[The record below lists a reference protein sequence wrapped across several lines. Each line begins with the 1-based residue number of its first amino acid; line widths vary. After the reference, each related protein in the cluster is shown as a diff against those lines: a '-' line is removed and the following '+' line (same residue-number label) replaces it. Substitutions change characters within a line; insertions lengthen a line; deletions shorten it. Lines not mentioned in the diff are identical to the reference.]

1 MASHVHWCLDT
12 RAGAPREWMKPRLF
26 LDPLPRYVLTYVRTL
41 RIRIYVRTYVRM
53 YVRMYVRVYIRVRV
67 RIRTYVRTYIYT
79 CVLVR
84 TYVRTYMYIVVS
96 VCAYVPQPRGSSN
109 SRTAPLPSPP
119 ASTTAMQWQ
128 DSHGCIHRSRAP
140 IEVGGEWSAGSGEAL
155 QRTRVVDVISLSK
168 RLSGLLRY
176 HTNADRHGLHIYAG
190 GWAQVEEVSW
200 IVGESPETILPVI
213 ATSRNCGEPR
223 FEVKHCAHRGM
234 IMRAT
239 TGEFI
244 SNEDP
249 SNVAPTVY
257 SADSSGIKRMKRR
270 RESADGGTQPMK
282 RRRDSADGGESECVV
297 CMDMPRQFA
306 MVPCGHLCLCERCKD
321 NHTSCPICRSTVDK
335 TLRVYV

>member
-1 MASHVHWCLDT
+1 
-12 RAGAPREWMKPRLF
+12 
-26 LDPLPRYVLTYVRTL
+26 
-41 RIRIYVRTYVRM
+41 M
-53 YVRMYVRVYIRVRV
+53 YVTYV
-67 RIRTYVRTYIYT
+67 RIRTYVYVRIYVYTYVRTYVYVYIRVRTYT
-79 CVLVR
+79 YVRTYVYLYVRAR

-155 QRTRVVDVISLSK
+155 QRTRVVDVAEILKNTLLSK
-168 RLSGLLRY
+168 RLSALLRY
-176 HTNADRHGLHIYAG
+176 QKNADRRGLHIYAG

-200 IVGESPETILPVI
+200 IVEESPETILHVI

-239 TGEFI
+239 TGELI

-257 SADSSGIKRMKRR
+257 SADKSGIKRMKRR

-335 TLRVYV
+335 TLRVYI

>member
-1 MASHVHWCLDT
+1 MYL
-12 RAGAPREWMKPRLF
+12 R
-26 LDPLPRYVLTYVRTL
+26 TYVPMYLRT
-41 RIRIYVRTYVRM
+41 YVRTYVRM
-53 YVRMYVRVYIRVRV
+53 YLH
-67 RIRTYVRTYIYT
+67 TYVRTYLPTYVRTYVCTYVRVRTYT
-79 CVLVR
+79 YVR
-84 TYVRTYMYIVVS
+84 TYVYLYVRACTYVRTYMYIVVS

-155 QRTRVVDVISLSK
+155 QRTRDHMRSLSK

-176 HTNADRHGLHIYAG
+176 HTNADRHGLHIYGG
-190 GWAQVEEVSW
+190 GWALVEEVSW

-223 FEVKHCAHRGM
+223 FEVKHCADRGM

-239 TGEFI
+239 TGELI

>member
-1 MASHVHWCLDT
+1 MYVHTDVCT
-12 RAGAPREWMKPRLF
+12 CVRM
-26 LDPLPRYVLTYVRTL
+26 YVRTCVCTYVY
-41 RIRIYVRTYVRM
+41 IYVYVYVYVRTYVRIF
-53 YVRMYVRVYIRVRV
+53 IRACL
-67 RIRTYVRTYIYT
+67 Y
-79 CVLVR
+79 VR

-140 IEVGGEWSAGSGEAL
+140 IEVGGEWSAGSGSGL
-155 QRTRVVDVISLSK
+155 QRTRVVDMRSLSK

-176 HTNADRHGLHIYAG
+176 HTNADRHGLHIYGG
-190 GWAQVEEVSW
+190 GWARVEEVSR
-200 IVGESPETILPVI
+200 IVRESSETTLHVI
-213 ATSRNCGEPR
+213 ATSRHCGLPR
-223 FEVKHCAHRGM
+223 FEVKHCADRGM

-239 TGEFI
+239 TGELI

-249 SNVAPTVY
+249 SMRATVVER
-257 SADSSGIKRMKRR
+257 IKRMKRR

>member
-1 MASHVHWCLDT
+1 
-12 RAGAPREWMKPRLF
+12 
-26 LDPLPRYVLTYVRTL
+26 
-41 RIRIYVRTYVRM
+41 M

-155 QRTRVVDVISLSK
+155 QSTRDHMRSLSK

-176 HTNADRHGLHIYAG
+176 HTNADRHGLHIYGG

-223 FEVKHCAHRGM
+223 FEVKDCAHRGM

-239 TGEFI
+239 TGELI

-257 SADSSGIKRMKRR
+257 SA

>member
-26 LDPLPRYVLTYVRTL
+26 LDPLPRYLRTCVRYVYVYT
-41 RIRIYVRTYVRM
+41 YVRTYVRT
-53 YVRMYVRVYIRVRV
+53 YVCVRV
-67 RIRTYVRTYIYT
+67 RIRTYVRTY
-79 CVLVR
+79 VR
-84 TYVRTYMYIVVS
+84 IFIRACLYVRTYMYIVVS

-155 QRTRVVDVISLSK
+155 QITRDHMRSLSK

-190 GWAQVEEVSW
+190 GWAQVKEVSW

-213 ATSRNCGEPR
+213 ATSHNCGEPR

-239 TGEFI
+239 TGELI

>member
-1 MASHVHWCLDT
+1 
-12 RAGAPREWMKPRLF
+12 
-26 LDPLPRYVLTYVRTL
+26 
-41 RIRIYVRTYVRM
+41 
-53 YVRMYVRVYIRVRV
+53 
-67 RIRTYVRTYIYT
+67 
-79 CVLVR
+79 
-84 TYVRTYMYIVVS
+84 
-96 VCAYVPQPRGSSN
+96 
-109 SRTAPLPSPP
+109 
-119 ASTTAMQWQ
+119 MQWQ

-140 IEVGGEWSAGSGEAL
+140 SEVGGEWSAGSGEAL
-155 QRTRVVDVISLSK
+155 QRTRDHMRSLSK

-176 HTNADRHGLHIYAG
+176 HTNADRHGLHIYGG
-190 GWAQVEEVSW
+190 GWAQVEKVSR
-200 IVGESPETILPVI
+200 IVGESPETILLVI

-223 FEVKHCAHRGM
+223 FEVKHCADRGM

-239 TGEFI
+239 TGELI

-282 RRRDSADGGESECVV
+282 RRRDPADGGESECVV

>member
-41 RIRIYVRTYVRM
+41 RIRIYVRTYVCT

-155 QRTRVVDVISLSK
+155 QRTRDHMRSLSK

-176 HTNADRHGLHIYAG
+176 HTNADRHGLHIYGG

-200 IVGESPETILPVI
+200 IAGESPETILPVI

-223 FEVKHCAHRGM
+223 FEVKHCADRGM

-239 TGEFI
+239 TGELI

>member
-1 MASHVHWCLDT
+1 MYI
-12 RAGAPREWMKPRLF
+12 
-26 LDPLPRYVLTYVRTL
+26 YVYVYV
-41 RIRIYVRTYVRM
+41 YVRTYVRIF
-53 YVRMYVRVYIRVRV
+53 IRA
-67 RIRTYVRTYIYT
+67 
-79 CVLVR
+79 CL
-84 TYVRTYMYIVVS
+84 YVRTYMYIVVS

-155 QRTRVVDVISLSK
+155 QRTRDHMRSLSK

-176 HTNADRHGLHIYAG
+176 HTNADRHGLHIYGG

-200 IVGESPETILPVI
+200 ILGESPETILPVI

-223 FEVKHCAHRGM
+223 FEVKHCADRGM

-239 TGEFI
+239 TGELI

>member
-1 MASHVHWCLDT
+1 
-12 RAGAPREWMKPRLF
+12 MK
-26 LDPLPRYVLTYVRTL
+26 
-41 RIRIYVRTYVRM
+41 
-53 YVRMYVRVYIRVRV
+53 
-67 RIRTYVRTYIYT
+67 
-79 CVLVR
+79 
-84 TYVRTYMYIVVS
+84 
-96 VCAYVPQPRGSSN
+96 
-109 SRTAPLPSPP
+109 
-119 ASTTAMQWQ
+119 
-128 DSHGCIHRSRAP
+128 
-140 IEVGGEWSAGSGEAL
+140 
-155 QRTRVVDVISLSK
+155 SLSK

-176 HTNADRHGLHIYAG
+176 HSNADRHGLQIYGG
-190 GWAQVEEVSW
+190 GWAQVEEVSR
-200 IVGESPETILPVI
+200 ILGESPETILPVI

-223 FEVKHCAHRGM
+223 FEVKDCAHRGM

-239 TGEFI
+239 TGELI

-270 RESADGGTQPMK
+270 RESADGGTQPMQ

>member
-1 MASHVHWCLDT
+1 
-12 RAGAPREWMKPRLF
+12 
-26 LDPLPRYVLTYVRTL
+26 
-41 RIRIYVRTYVRM
+41 M
-53 YVRMYVRVYIRVRV
+53 YVTYV
-67 RIRTYVRTYIYT
+67 RIRTYVYVRIYVYTYVRTYVYVYIRVRTYT
-79 CVLVR
+79 YVRTYVYLYVRAR

-176 HTNADRHGLHIYAG
+176 QKNADRRGLHIYAG

-200 IVGESPETILPVI
+200 IVEESPETILHVI

-239 TGEFI
+239 TGELI

-257 SADSSGIKRMKRR
+257 SADKSGIKRMKRR

-335 TLRVYV
+335 TLRVYI

>member
-1 MASHVHWCLDT
+1 M
-12 RAGAPREWMKPRLF
+12 
-26 LDPLPRYVLTYVRTL
+26 YVRTYVCTYVY
-41 RIRIYVRTYVRM
+41 IYVYVYVYVRTYVRIF
-53 YVRMYVRVYIRVRV
+53 IRA
-67 RIRTYVRTYIYT
+67 
-79 CVLVR
+79 CL
-84 TYVRTYMYIVVS
+84 YVRTYMYIVVS

-155 QRTRVVDVISLSK
+155 QITRDHMRSLSK

-223 FEVKHCAHRGM
+223 FEVKHCADRGM

-239 TGEFI
+239 TGELI